1 MMTMLR
7 GWITMIVML
16 TAINA
21 QAAC

>member
-21 QAAC
+21 QA